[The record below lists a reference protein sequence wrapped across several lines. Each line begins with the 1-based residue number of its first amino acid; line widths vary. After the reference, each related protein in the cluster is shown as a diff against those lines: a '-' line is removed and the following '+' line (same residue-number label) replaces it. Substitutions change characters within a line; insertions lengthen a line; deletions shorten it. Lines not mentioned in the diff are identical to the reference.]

1 MKVIGIS
8 ALFFVY
14 SFALYGWGRLGERIV
29 RARWPW
35 PATICFGLAIW
46 VVLGGVLNLLGIAR
60 GVVLDGIVLL
70 GLVGACVALWPS
82 ARRVSLE
89 SLRQRYGSM
98 NFAVRTYPAAALI
111 VAVFVFTAI
120 TQVPPQDFNFHDD
133 LEKYL
138 THPLRMLAT
147 GTLDGGP
154 FSALGSE
161 TLGGQAYLHGFIVAH
176 WSIGHV
182 NAVDALFGLVLSMTM
197 VLVAAERARLR
208 AWLVPLT
215 VAALFFISPQYVNTS
230 ALYVAVALLLFLVF
244 IPYGER
250 VGPGIFF
257 ATPSAAV
264 VVGLMYAALVA
275 LKSTYLLIPLAHFPL
290 SVAAVAF
297 ATRRT
302 RTTLVWCITVAATA
316 MVGIL
321 PWMLIHAPRWYT
333 AWAALGPSVTAT
345 AEGNHLESPL
355 PPLDLFSLKPLFL
368 GLGASFAHYTVA
380 VFLVCL
386 CCALIVYRARQHAWS
401 ENPSILWSLSGCAM
415 LPILYLVT
423 LLTLGRYLTGY
434 DTALRYICPI
444 LIALVPAAIVLAGE
458 ALPGIPRQERGQNL
472 RSLVALMTISL
483 PTFLLLGAFFGPLVN
498 RIEQAANHGSILS
511 FPVAQAPIF
520 LNYSRFAMSDEAKEA
535 VSQVQ
540 HLVPEGETLVAWISL
555 PLHLD
560 YRRNRIFNVEPAG
573 LGSPAQDFPFD
584 GDAEAGEEYFRRH
597 GVRYVLWQYSGT
609 VVRLDKDLLKA
620 SASRLAYNRRNDRN
634 TLAFNRMLFDL
645 SQRSQILHE
654 DASYRLFRLP

>member
-35 PATICFGLAIW
+35 PATLCFGLAIW

-297 ATRRT
+297 ATRRM
-302 RTTLVWCITVAATA
+302 RTTLAWCVTVAATA

-380 VFLVCL
+380 VLLVCL